1 MTDLLHL
8 LAWAWRAVP
17 AGPDL
22 LLIALGLLLLAVLLP
37 MVGQPAL
44 TAQEIERGEGLPQRG
59 RRSAGAGARS
69 GAGGPT
75 GV

>member
-22 LLIALGLLLLAVLLP
+22 LLIALGLLLVAVLLP
-37 MVGQPAL
+37 MIDRPAVDP
-44 TAQEIERGEGLPQRG
+44 GDDDPVLPPK
-59 RRSAGAGARS
+59 RRK
-69 GAGGPT
+69 
-75 GV
+75 

>member
-1 MTDLLHL
+1 MSGLLHL

-17 AGPDL
+17 TGPDL

-37 MVGQPAL
+37 M
-44 TAQEIERGEGLPQRG
+44 IERGEALPRRG
-59 RRSAGAGARS
+59 RSAGAGARS
-69 GAGGPT
+69 SAGGPA

>member
-1 MTDLLHL
+1 MSDLLHL

-22 LLIALGLLLLAVLLP
+22 LLIALGLLLAVLLP
-37 MVGQPAL
+37 MIDRPAL
-44 TAQEIERGEGLPQRG
+44 TAQEIERGEALPRRG
-59 RRSAGAGARS
+59 RSAGAGARS
-69 GAGGPT
+69 GAGGPA